1 MIVSVRLLPL
11 SLFGWSGPCCERR
24 WIASECPSSN
34 DSHDRGSAYRDHPRG
49 LLAITGSAACS
60 DVAGCL
66 VYTRISPGAVCCC
79 FVFSHRRQQRKIG
92 RTFAYPAAIGD
103 IIVAIFALLLIGI
116 VAGPSGRLL
125 IVIWNAAGLFDIL
138 FVVSDALW
146 VGVRDW
152 TGMAPLRELPVS
164 LLPTFVVPLIMASH
178 IFIRLARRRT

>member
-1 MIVSVRLLPL
+1 M
-11 SLFGWSGPCCERR
+11 
-24 WIASECPSSN
+24 
-34 DSHDRGSAYRDHPRG
+34 
-49 LLAITGSAACS
+49 
-60 DVAGCL
+60 
-66 VYTRISPGAVCCC
+66 
-79 FVFSHRRQQRKIG
+79 
-92 RTFAYPAAIGD
+92 
-103 IIVAIFALLLIGI
+103 
-116 VAGPSGRLL
+116 AGPSGRLL